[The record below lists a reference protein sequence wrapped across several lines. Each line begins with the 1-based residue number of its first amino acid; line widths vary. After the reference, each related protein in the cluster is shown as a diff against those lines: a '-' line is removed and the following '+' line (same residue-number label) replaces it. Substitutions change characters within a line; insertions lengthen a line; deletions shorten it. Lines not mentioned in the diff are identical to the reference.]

1 MTSPLPDKA
10 ADTTAE
16 QPWPVRVLSLKI
28 ADYVD
33 RMSQLWVEGQV
44 VQFNPRGGTAFLTLR
59 DPDVDM
65 SLSVS
70 VPMNAVNA
78 MPIPL
83 AQGARVVLQAKPTF
97 WTKRG
102 TLQLEARQI
111 RPVGIGDL
119 LARVEILKRTLAAE
133 GVFDAER
140 KRPIPFLPKRVG
152 LVTGR
157 SSAAEKDVVEN
168 ARRRWPAVR
177 FEIREVA
184 VQGTSAVTEVVEA
197 LRELDAHPEVEV
209 IVIARGGGALEEL
222 LPFSNEAMV
231 RAVAAA
237 RTPVISAIGHDV
249 DQPLLDLV
257 ADWRASTPT
266 DAGKKV
272 VPDAQRE
279 FAPRRR
285 GPRPPAPGAGAS
297 PRDGAVGSAGSR
309 QPPGHGRPGRPR
321 AGAPRG
327 DRRAALRAPR
337 CGSRPGCTAR
347 VTRPSTSVA
356 RSSRSP
362 RSRPSSGGMP
372 SCSIATAAS
381 SWTATTSGVGELLR
395 VRVARGDFGVRPVS
409 DGITA
414 ATDDKPE
421 PHARAGGCPSQQS
434 RAAHDQGL
442 PAQDA
447 RRSRR
452 RVAAMP
458 DPAASTEPS
467 TRETGAP
474 GGGDVAFPDIAA
486 MRYEDAREELVSI
499 VSRLETGQAPLE
511 DSMQL
516 WRRGEALAA
525 HCSRWLDDAQSE
537 IEQATRPAP
546 SPAALH
552 ADDEIFDDES

>member
-28 ADYVD
+28 SDYVD

-133 GVFDAER
+133 GVFDAGR
-140 KRPIPFLPKRVG
+140 KRPIPFLPHRVG
-152 LVTGR
+152 LITGR
-157 SSAAEKDVVEN
+157 NSAAEKDVVEN
-168 ARRRWPAVR
+168 ARRRWPAVV

-197 LRELDAHPEVEV
+197 LRELDAMPMVDV

-222 LPFSNEAMV
+222 LPFSNEAMI
-231 RAVAAA
+231 RAVAQA

-266 DAGKKV
+266 DAGKRV
-272 VPDAQRE
+272 VPDAAHER
-279 FAPRRR
+279 ALVDSARDRVRRSVVR
-285 GPRPPAPGAGAS
+285 RVEAERSGLRSLVSRPVMADPVALVRA
-297 PRDGAVGSAGSR
+297 RR
-309 QPPGHGRPGRPR
+309 QEV
-321 AGAPRG
+321 
-327 DRRAALRAPR
+327 AALRAR
-337 CGSRPGCTAR
+337 
-347 VTRPSTSVA
+347 
-356 RSSRSP
+356 
-362 RSRPSSGGMP
+362 
-372 SCSIATAAS
+372 
-381 SWTATTSGVGELLR
+381 ATTRMEARLHRAADQAEHLRRQVVALSPQSTLERGYAVVQHRDGRIVMDQDDVGAGELLR
-395 VRVARGDFGVRPVS
+395 VRVARGDFAVRPV
-409 DGITA
+409 TA
-414 ATDDKPE
+414 GADDAAPKAPA
-421 PHARAGGCPSQQS
+421 ARA
-434 RAAHDQGL
+434 AARGTG
-442 PAQDA
+442 AGRTTTA
-447 RRSRR
+447 TKAGS
-452 RVAAMP
+452 AGSK
-458 DPAASTEPS
+458 AASP
-467 TRETGAP
+467 RKP
-474 GGGDVAFPDIAA
+474 
-486 MRYEDAREELVSI
+486 
-499 VSRLETGQAPLE
+499 
-511 DSMQL
+511 
-516 WRRGEALAA
+516 RR
-525 HCSRWLDDAQSE
+525 
-537 IEQATRPAP
+537 P
-546 SPAALH
+546 SPSRPEDVVDAANT
-552 ADDEIFDDES
+552 ADEPTS

>member
-1 MTSPLPDKA
+1 MRPSYGASPEGPSARTSIVARVSMTSPMPDKA

-28 ADYVD
+28 SDYVD

-70 VPMNAVNA
+70 VPMNAVHA

-133 GVFDAER
+133 GVFDPQR
-140 KRPIPFLPKRVG
+140 KRPIPFLPHRVG
-152 LVTGR
+152 LITGR

-168 ARRRWPAVR
+168 ARRRWPAVV

-184 VQGTSAVTEVVEA
+184 VQGTNAVTEVVEA
-197 LRELDAHPEVEV
+197 LRELDAMTSVDV

-231 RAVAAA
+231 RAVAQA

-249 DQPLLDLV
+249 DTPLLDLV

-272 VPDAQRE
+272 VPDAAHERALVE
-279 FAPRRR
+279 TARDRVRRALLR
-285 GPRPPAPGAGAS
+285 RVESERSGLRSLVSRPVMADPVALV
-297 PRDGAVGSAGSR
+297 RVRR
-309 QPPGHGRPGRPR
+309 QEV
-321 AGAPRG
+321 
-327 DRRAALRAPR
+327 AALRGRA
-337 CGSRPGCTAR
+337 TAR
-347 VTRPSTSVA
+347 IEARLHRAADQAEHLRRQVVALSPQSTLERGYAVVQHLDG
-356 RSSRSP
+356 RIV
-362 RSRPSSGGMP
+362 MDQDDV
-372 SCSIATAAS
+372 
-381 SWTATTSGVGELLR
+381 GVGELLR
-395 VRVARGDFGVRPVS
+395 VRVARGDFGVRPVTAGAEDAPS
-409 DGITA
+409 EAPTRKTASKTTGSTGTRAAPPRNPRPGPRAAAPA
-414 ATDDKPE
+414 ATP
-421 PHARAGGCPSQQS
+421 
-434 RAAHDQGL
+434 
-442 PAQDA
+442 
-447 RRSRR
+447 
-452 RVAAMP
+452 
-458 DPAASTEPS
+458 ASTPK
-467 TRETGAP
+467 A
-474 GGGDVAFPDIAA
+474 
-486 MRYEDAREELVSI
+486 
-499 VSRLETGQAPLE
+499 
-511 DSMQL
+511 
-516 WRRGEALAA
+516 
-525 HCSRWLDDAQSE
+525 
-537 IEQATRPAP
+537 
-546 SPAALH
+546 
-552 ADDEIFDDES
+552 

>member
-1 MTSPLPDKA
+1 MNTAGPLPQKA

-78 MPIPL
+78 MAVPL
-83 AQGARVVLQAKPTF
+83 TQGARVVLQAKPTF

-119 LARVEILKRTLAAE
+119 LARVEMLKRLLAAE

-140 KRPIPFLPKRVG
+140 KRPIPFLPRRVG

-157 SSAAEKDVVEN
+157 NSAAERDVVEN

-184 VQGTSAVTEVVEA
+184 VQGASAVTEVVAA
-197 LRELDAHPEVEV
+197 LVELDAIAEVDV

-237 RTPVISAIGHDV
+237 RTPVISAIGHEV

-266 DAGKKV
+266 DAGKRV
-272 VPDAQRE
+272 VPDAARE
-279 FAPRRR
+279 LALVSGGRDRLRGAVVRRLEVERR
-285 GPRPPAPGAGAS
+285 GLRSLVSRPVLADPVAQV
-297 PRDGAVGSAGSR
+297 RVR
-309 QPPGHGRPGRPR
+309 R
-321 AGAPRG
+321 AELSGLRE
-327 DRRAALRAPR
+327 RAALRMEGRLHRAVDQVEHLRRQVAALSPQ
-337 CGSRPGCTAR
+337 
-347 VTRPSTSVA
+347 STLDRGYAVVQH
-356 RSSRSP
+356 RDGRIV
-362 RSRPSSGGMP
+362 MDQDDV
-372 SCSIATAAS
+372 
-381 SWTATTSGVGELLR
+381 GVGELLR

-409 DGITA
+409 DGAEA
-414 ATDDKPE
+414 AP
-421 PHARAGGCPSQQS
+421 ARGRG
-434 RAAHDQGL
+434 RA
-442 PAQDA
+442 
-447 RRSRR
+447 SSSK
-452 RVAAMP
+452 
-458 DPAASTEPS
+458 ASAKPS
-467 TRETGAP
+467 TK
-474 GGGDVAFPDIAA
+474 
-486 MRYEDAREELVSI
+486 
-499 VSRLETGQAPLE
+499 
-511 DSMQL
+511 
-516 WRRGEALAA
+516 
-525 HCSRWLDDAQSE
+525 
-537 IEQATRPAP
+537 P
-546 SPAALH
+546 SAKPSTKPSA
-552 ADDEIFDDES
+552 

>member
-28 ADYVD
+28 SDYVD

-140 KRPIPFLPKRVG
+140 KRPIPFLPRRVG

-168 ARRRWPAVR
+168 ARRRWPGVV

-184 VQGTSAVTEVVEA
+184 VQGTSAVTEVVAA
-197 LRELDAHPEVEV
+197 LRELDALPTVDV

-222 LPFSNEAMV
+222 LPFSNEAMI
-231 RAVAAA
+231 RAVAEA

-272 VPDAQRE
+272 VPDAARE
-279 FAPRRR
+279 R
-285 GPRPPAPGAGAS
+285 S
-297 PRDGAVGSAGSR
+297 TVDGARDRLRRALVRRVETERSGLRALVSR
-309 QPPGHGRPGRPR
+309 PVMADPVALVR
-321 AGAPRG
+321 A
-327 DRRAALRAPR
+327 RRQEVAALRTRAT
-337 CGSRPGCTAR
+337 SRIEAR
-347 VTRPSTSVA
+347 LHRAADQTEHLRRQVLALSPQSTLERGYAVVQH
-356 RSSRSP
+356 RDGRIV
-362 RSRPSSGGMP
+362 MDQDDV
-372 SCSIATAAS
+372 
-381 SWTATTSGVGELLR
+381 GVGELLR

-409 DGITA
+409 DGADETSERGAPPRTRSVGDGTSAARKTARATTRA
-414 ATDDKPE
+414 ATSRRSSAARSATEAVVKKGVKKAARKPTGKQ
-421 PHARAGGCPSQQS
+421 AGKPTGKPTGSP
-434 RAAHDQGL
+434 AAGTPEGL
-442 PAQDA
+442 PLDAQ
-447 RRSRR
+447 
-452 RVAAMP
+452 
-458 DPAASTEPS
+458 
-467 TRETGAP
+467 ETPGS
-474 GGGDVAFPDIAA
+474 GGGDV
-486 MRYEDAREELVSI
+486 
-499 VSRLETGQAPLE
+499 TGR
-511 DSMQL
+511 S
-516 WRRGEALAA
+516 
-525 HCSRWLDDAQSE
+525 
-537 IEQATRPAP
+537 
-546 SPAALH
+546 
-552 ADDEIFDDES
+552 

>member
-28 ADYVD
+28 SGYVD

-133 GVFDAER
+133 GVFDAGR
-140 KRPIPFLPKRVG
+140 KRPIPFLPHRVG
-152 LVTGR
+152 LITGR
-157 SSAAEKDVVEN
+157 NSAAEKDVVEN
-168 ARRRWPAVR
+168 ARRRWPAVV

-184 VQGTSAVTEVVEA
+184 VQGASAVTEVVDA
-197 LRELDAHPEVEV
+197 LRELDAMPSVDV

-231 RAVAAA
+231 RAVAQA

-249 DQPLLDLV
+249 DTPLLDLV

-272 VPDAQRE
+272 VPDAAHER
-279 FAPRRR
+279 ALVDAARDRVRRALVR
-285 GPRPPAPGAGAS
+285 RVEAERSGLRSLVSRPVMADPVALV
-297 PRDGAVGSAGSR
+297 RVRR
-309 QPPGHGRPGRPR
+309 QEV
-321 AGAPRG
+321 
-327 DRRAALRAPR
+327 AALRAR
-337 CGSRPGCTAR
+337 ATAR
-347 VTRPSTSVA
+347 IEARLHRAADQAEHLRRQVVALSPQSTLERGYAVVQH
-356 RSSRSP
+356 RDGRIV
-362 RSRPSSGGMP
+362 MDQDDV
-372 SCSIATAAS
+372 
-381 SWTATTSGVGELLR
+381 GVGELLR
-395 VRVARGDFGVRPVS
+395 VRVARGDFGVRPVTAGAE
-409 DGITA
+409 DAPPKAATRGTA
-414 ATDDKPE
+414 ARKATSSPATMAASPRKP
-421 PHARAGGCPSQQS
+421 RATG
-434 RAAHDQGL
+434 RAATPK
-442 PAQDA
+442 PASGD
-447 RRSRR
+447 
-452 RVAAMP
+452 
-458 DPAASTEPS
+458 DGAAS
-467 TRETGAP
+467 
-474 GGGDVAFPDIAA
+474 
-486 MRYEDAREELVSI
+486 
-499 VSRLETGQAPLE
+499 
-511 DSMQL
+511 
-516 WRRGEALAA
+516 
-525 HCSRWLDDAQSE
+525 
-537 IEQATRPAP
+537 
-546 SPAALH
+546 
-552 ADDEIFDDES
+552 

>member
-1 MTSPLPDKA
+1 MSANPLPHPLPEKA

-16 QPWPVRVLSLKI
+16 RPWPVRLLSIKI

-78 MPIPL
+78 MATPL
-83 AQGARVVLQAKPTF
+83 TQGARVVLQAKPTF

-119 LARVEILKRTLAAE
+119 LARVEMLKRTLAAE

-140 KRPIPFLPKRVG
+140 KRPIPFLPRRVG

-157 SSAAEKDVVEN
+157 NSAAEKDVVEN

-184 VQGTSAVTEVVEA
+184 VQGSAAVTEVVAA
-197 LRELDAHPEVEV
+197 LADLDARAEVDV

-222 LPFSNEAMV
+222 LPFSNEAMI

-272 VPDAQRE
+272 VPDAARE
-279 FAPRRR
+279 TALVTGSRDRLRTAASRRLEGERR
-285 GPRPPAPGAGAS
+285 GLRSLVSRPVLADPVAHIRVRREELKGL
-297 PRDGAVGSAGSR
+297 RE
-309 QPPGHGRPGRPR
+309 
-321 AGAPRG
+321 
-327 DRRAALRAPR
+327 RAALR
-337 CGSRPGCTAR
+337 TEAR
-347 VTRPSTSVA
+347 LHRAADQIQHLRRQVLALSPQSTLDRGYAVVQH
-356 RSSRSP
+356 RDGRVVMD
-362 RSRPSSGGMP
+362 REDV
-372 SCSIATAAS
+372 
-381 SWTATTSGVGELLR
+381 GVGELLR

-409 DGITA
+409 NG
-414 ATDDKPE
+414 
-421 PHARAGGCPSQQS
+421 
-434 RAAHDQGL
+434 
-442 PAQDA
+442 
-447 RRSRR
+447 
-452 RVAAMP
+452 
-458 DPAASTEPS
+458 TEEVRP
-467 TRETGAP
+467 
-474 GGGDVAFPDIAA
+474 
-486 MRYEDAREELVSI
+486 
-499 VSRLETGQAPLE
+499 
-511 DSMQL
+511 
-516 WRRGEALAA
+516 
-525 HCSRWLDDAQSE
+525 
-537 IEQATRPAP
+537 PAP
-546 SPAALH
+546 RQGRTPSRTPSNPA
-552 ADDEIFDDES
+552 S